1 MKPVIFVG
9 SSLRDLKTFPQ
20 SARREAGFQIANVQ
34 SEDDPDDWKPMKN
47 IGPGIM
53 VKLRNYIEQ
62 QGMTQEEAAR
72 RMGVTQPRISDL
84 VRGKIDRFTIDML
97 VNMLSHAGIHV
108 ELVADQAA

>member
-1 MKPVIFVG
+1 MSMSKPYKNIF
-9 SSLRDLKTFPQ
+9 
-20 SARREAGFQIANVQ
+20 EAI
-34 SEDDPDDWKPMKN
+34 EDDPVVAENMRLRAKL
-47 IGPGIM
+47 M
-53 VKLRNYIEQ
+53 VKLRNYIKQ

-108 ELVADQAA
+108 ELITDQAA

>member
-1 MKPVIFVG
+1 MSKPYKNIF
-9 SSLRDLKTFPQ
+9 
-20 SARREAGFQIANVQ
+20 EAI
-34 SEDDPDDWKPMKN
+34 EDDPVVAENMRLRAKL
-47 IGPGIM
+47 M
-53 VKLRNYIEQ
+53 VKLRNYIKQ

-108 ELVADQAA
+108 ELITDQAA

>member
-1 MKPVIFVG
+1 MSMSKAYKNVF
-9 SSLRDLKTFPQ
+9 
-20 SARREAGFQIANVQ
+20 EAI
-34 SEDDPDDWKPMKN
+34 EDDPVVAENMRLRAKLM
-47 IGPGIM
+47 I
-53 VKLRNYIEQ
+53 KLRNYIKQ

-108 ELVADQAA
+108 ELVVDQAA

>member
-1 MKPVIFVG
+1 MSKHYKNVF
-9 SSLRDLKTFPQ
+9 
-20 SARREAGFQIANVQ
+20 EAI
-34 SEDDPDDWKPMKN
+34 EDDPVVAENMRLRAKL
-47 IGPGIM
+47 M
-53 VKLRNYIEQ
+53 VKLRNYIKQ

-108 ELVADQAA
+108 ELITDQAA

>member
-1 MKPVIFVG
+1 MSKAYKNVF
-9 SSLRDLKTFPQ
+9 
-20 SARREAGFQIANVQ
+20 EAI
-34 SEDDPDDWKPMKN
+34 EDDPVVAENMRLRAKL
-47 IGPGIM
+47 M
-53 VKLRNYIEQ
+53 VKLRNYIKQ

-108 ELVADQAA
+108 ELVADLAA

>member
-1 MKPVIFVG
+1 MSKPYKNIF
-9 SSLRDLKTFPQ
+9 
-20 SARREAGFQIANVQ
+20 EAI
-34 SEDDPDDWKPMKN
+34 EDDPVVAENMRLRAKL
-47 IGPGIM
+47 M
-53 VKLRNYIEQ
+53 VKLRNYIKQ

-108 ELVADQAA
+108 ELVADLAA

>member
-1 MKPVIFVG
+1 MSMSKPYKNVF
-9 SSLRDLKTFPQ
+9 
-20 SARREAGFQIANVQ
+20 EAI
-34 SEDDPDDWKPMKN
+34 EDDSVVAENMRLRAEL
-47 IGPGIM
+47 M
-53 VKLRNYIEQ
+53 VKLRNYIKQ

-108 ELVADQAA
+108 ELVADLAA

>member
-1 MKPVIFVG
+1 MSISKPYKNVF
-9 SSLRDLKTFPQ
+9 
-20 SARREAGFQIANVQ
+20 EAI
-34 SEDDPDDWKPMKN
+34 EDDPVAAENMRLRAKL
-47 IGPGIM
+47 M
-53 VKLRNYIEQ
+53 VKLRDYIKQ

-72 RMGVTQPRISDL
+72 CMGVTQPRISDL

>member
-1 MKPVIFVG
+1 MSKPYKNVF
-9 SSLRDLKTFPQ
+9 
-20 SARREAGFQIANVQ
+20 EAI
-34 SEDDPDDWKPMKN
+34 EDDSVVAENMRLRAEL
-47 IGPGIM
+47 M
-53 VKLRNYIEQ
+53 VKLRNYIKQ

-108 ELVADQAA
+108 ELVADLAA